1 VALAPFAG
9 KVLADAIRGDP
20 ARLDRFAALPV
31 PRFPGGKLLRYPAL
45 VAGMSWYALRDRL

>member
-1 VALAPFAG
+1 MLAE
-9 KVLADAIRGDP
+9 AIAGDP

-45 VAGMSWYALRDRL
+45 LAGMSWYALRDRL